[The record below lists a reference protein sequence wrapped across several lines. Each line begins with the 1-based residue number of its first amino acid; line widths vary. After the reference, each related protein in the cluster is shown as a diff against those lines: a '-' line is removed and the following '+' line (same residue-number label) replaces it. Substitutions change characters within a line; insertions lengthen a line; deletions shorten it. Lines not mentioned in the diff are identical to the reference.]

1 MAGVAAMVPR
11 IRRHVGVP
19 VGVGFG
25 IRDAAGACAVAR
37 HADAVI
43 IGTRMVQVLQDQS
56 RDNVAAAGRAFIAE
70 IRSALDALDPGEK
83 S

>member
-1 MAGVAAMVPR
+1 MM
-11 IRRHVGVP
+11 
-19 VGVGFG
+19 
-25 IRDAAGACAVAR
+25 AAGQSRFATSISSGA
-37 HADAVI
+37 
-43 IGTRMVQVLQDQS
+43 MQDQS